1 VLIHLVSAAFLDRT
15 AVYVGKFKAL
25 LSPVLLIG
33 SVMTLF
39 EPDLLKP
46 FSRLL
51 LQYDTWE
58 IMSCGVLQNISSRLP
73 RTKSFQAEF
82 WASEFDGKI

>member
-1 VLIHLVSAAFLDRT
+1 VLIHLVAAAFLDRT
-15 AVYVGKFKAL
+15 AVCSFVCTLGKFKAL

-73 RTKSFQAEF
+73 QAEF
-82 WASEFDGKI
+82 WASEFDRKI